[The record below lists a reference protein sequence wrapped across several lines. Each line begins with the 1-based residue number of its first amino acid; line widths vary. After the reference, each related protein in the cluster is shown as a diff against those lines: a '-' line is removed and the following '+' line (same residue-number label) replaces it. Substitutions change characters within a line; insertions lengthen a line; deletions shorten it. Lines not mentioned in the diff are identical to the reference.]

1 MSVIKDADG
10 NVHGLVSICRDM
22 TLTKE
27 VNRLKEIDKM
37 KSEFVS
43 MVSHELKNPI
53 AVIKSSVE
61 IMLAARKLGKD
72 LGPEFEN
79 TTLRT
84 VNGEID
90 RLAEIIN
97 DLLSLAR
104 IEAGKVELNKQS
116 ADIAKMLDEIVILF
130 RVSEETHPIT
140 IKNGV
145 TELIKLDVDRI
156 KQVIINY
163 INNAIKY
170 SPNGSD
176 IIIVTSKDDKK
187 FTVAVEDK
195 GIGIPEVAMKKVFDK
210 FYRVSSSQTTK
221 IPGTGLGLAICKRI
235 VELHQGKVWL
245 KSKEG
250 EGSTFGFDIPLSV
263 INNDNNNGAESEEGK
278 GNSDQ

>member
-1 MSVIKDADG
+1 
-10 NVHGLVSICRDM
+10 M

-72 LGPEFEN
+72 LGPDFEN
-79 TTLRT
+79 TTLKT

-97 DLLSLAR
+97 DLLSLSR
-104 IEAGKVELNKQS
+104 IETGKVELNRQPT
-116 ADIAKMLDEIVILF
+116 DIGKIFEEVAMLF

-140 IKNGV
+140 IRNNV
-145 TELIKLDVDRI
+145 TEPVKLDVDKI

-176 IIIVTSKDDKK
+176 IIITSLKDDKK
-187 FTVAVEDK
+187 FTITVEDK
-195 GIGIPEVAMKKVFDK
+195 GIGIPVAAQKKVFDK
-210 FYRVSSSQTTK
+210 FFRVASSQTTK

-245 KSKEG
+245 KSNEG
-250 EGSTFGFDIPLSV
+250 EGSTFGFDIPFSV
-263 INNDNNNGAESEEGK
+263 INNENNGAAESGTDNEI
-278 GNSDQ
+278 SDQ